1 MQQRRRRNYAVGEI
15 RNRFTRHFHH
25 FHRNPFLER
34 GVIASPK
41 RVVMNSRPGNKT
53 ASHSEDLA
61 PHEAKKD
68 KKVCDY
74 PIGYWHSDLH
84 SAISTTEKQ
93 IPKWNLLQISAA

>member
-1 MQQRRRRNYAVGEI
+1 MELAPASAWQKQ
-15 RNRFTRHFHH
+15 
-25 FHRNPFLER
+25 PER
-34 GVIASPK
+34 ET
-41 RVVMNSRPGNKT
+41 VVWQHNSLAEALMNSRPGNKT